1 MSMRTFKIIWS
12 ILYAGVW
19 FWTINGFI
27 YGILDWFEYLFP
39 VMIMT
44 FTNPWFYQKKKK

>member
-1 MSMRTFKIIWS
+1 MRTFKIIWS
-12 ILYAGVW
+12 ILYIGVW
-19 FWTINGFI
+19 VWTINGFI

-44 FTNPWFYQKKKK
+44 FTNPWFIQKNKK